1 MIFCMNCDNE
11 ATHKYSNENGTF
23 PLCFTC
29 KEAFGLG
36 QVNQDAEIKM
46 INEETEDD
54 DDSN

>member
-36 QVNQDAEIKM
+36 QVNQGAEIKY
-46 INEETEDD
+46 INQKDEEDD
-54 DDSN
+54 